1 MNMAMLASIT
11 ALAVS
16 AVTATVVVWRSTHH
30 EPGNSL
36 FNTPARAESK
46 EKVAV

>member
-1 MNMAMLASIT
+1 MEVFASIT

-16 AVTATVVVWRSTHH
+16 AVTATVVIWRSTHH

-36 FNTPARAESK
+36 FNSPIRSDKK
-46 EKVAV
+46 EKVAA